1 MPAYS
6 AGQKLSHEREILN
19 GADTPW
25 NAIGRINMR
34 GQGHCT
40 GVLINR
46 KKVLTAG
53 HCLWNTAAKKAFIAS
68 ELHFLAGYNKGT
80 FKAHR
85 RGKRI
90 RFSPGFDPVGRAGT
104 DKVAANWAIIE
115 LEEPIEEVTP
125 VPLLKL
131 DRPQLQRQIKDNSV
145 FMRAGF
151 SKNWPHV
158 LSANKEDCKL
168 LAISRDSPVLIHSCR
183 APDGDIGSPILRLQ
197 DSELSVVALNIGR
210 LSNKSGSVGLAIP
223 SYQIDPR

>member
-1 MPAYS
+1 M
-6 AGQKLSHEREILN
+6 
-19 GADTPW
+19 
-25 NAIGRINMR
+25 
-34 GQGHCT
+34 
-40 GVLINR
+40 R

-68 ELHFLAGYNKGT
+68 ELHFLAGYDKGT

-90 RFSPGFDPVGRAGT
+90 RFSPDFDPVGRAGT

-151 SKNWPHV
+151 NKNM
-158 LSANKEDCKL
+158 
-168 LAISRDSPVLIHSCR
+168 
-183 APDGDIGSPILRLQ
+183 APCAQCQQGRLQ
-197 DSELSVVALNIGR
+197 AARHLPRQPGA
-210 LSNKSGSVGLAIP
+210 
-223 SYQIDPR
+223 DPQLPCARW